1 MPPSPVF
8 VGFPDGSDGSLGWD
22 DPREEG
28 LATHSSFLARRIS
41 MDKGASQGYSL
52 WGPREWDMTE
62 QLKHR
67 TQRMILV
74 E

>member
-28 LATHSSFLARRIS
+28 MATHSSVLAQRIS
-41 MDKGASQGYSL
+41 MDKGATVYGIPESG
-52 WGPREWDMTE
+52 T
-62 QLKHR
+62 
-67 TQRMILV
+67 
-74 E
+74 